1 MTVINIRGENVDQ
14 TWRDVEVAEKTRSL
28 DSVILSFA
36 SLKEHIETLD
46 QKSLSRIGVRLT
58 VNDEI
63 GEIADHARHIG
74 LIDLVFPNFKD
85 GRPFSTAVT
94 VRRDYGFSGDL
105 RASGDILPD
114 QALFLARCG
123 FSTIVV
129 PVQFPVKQFKTS
141 LGAYTI
147 AYQAAV
153 DSNVSQVRDLRRS
166 AVEVVAE

>member
-1 MTVINIRGENVDQ
+1 MTVINIRGEAVDQ
-14 TWRDVEVAEKTRSL
+14 TWRDIEVAEETNSL
-28 DSVILSFA
+28 DSVIFSLA

-46 QKSLSRIGVRLT
+46 QQSLSRVGVRMT
-58 VNDEI
+58 VDDEI
-63 GEIADHARHIG
+63 GEIADHAKHIG
-74 LIDLVFPNFKD
+74 LIDLVFPHFKD

-129 PVQFPVKQFKTS
+129 PSQFAVEQFKTS
-141 LGAYTI
+141 LKAYTVV
-147 AYQAAV
+147 YQAAA
-153 DSNVSQVRDLRRS
+153 DSNVSQVKDLRRS
-166 AVEVVAE
+166 AAEVAAQ